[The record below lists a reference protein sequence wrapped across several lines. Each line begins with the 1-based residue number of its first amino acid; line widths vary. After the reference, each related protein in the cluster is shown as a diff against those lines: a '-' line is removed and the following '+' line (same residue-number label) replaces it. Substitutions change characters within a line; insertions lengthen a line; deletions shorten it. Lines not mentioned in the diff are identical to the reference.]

1 MSRYDYD
8 LITIGAG
15 SGGLSVAERAAAYG
29 RRCVIIEA
37 GPLGGTCV
45 NVGCVP
51 KKIMWFA
58 AHHAHALADAAGF
71 GFDVHVGGHD
81 WAALKRARDGY
92 VGRIVEWYGGWL
104 ADQHIELIRGRAHC
118 IDAHTV
124 EVEGRRLSA
133 EHLVIATGGLPKQP
147 DIPGASFGID
157 SNGFFALEARPAR
170 TVVVGAGYIA
180 VELAGVLRALGTDTT
195 LLLRKDTV
203 LREFDPMLGETLM
216 SALAADG
223 VRILTR
229 TEPQRIER
237 RAGGSLHIERSH
249 GDPIDTDCLLW
260 AIGRAPATAGLN
272 LEAAGV
278 ALAEDGTI
286 PVDDYQNTAVPG
298 VYALGDVTGRAALTP
313 VAIAAGRRLAD
324 RLFGGQ
330 PDRHLDYGLIPSVV
344 FTHPPLGTVGLTE
357 PEARSRYGDEAVR
370 VYTSRFTPMARAF
383 SPERRETAMKLVCTG
398 QEQRVVGVHVIGDGA
413 DEMLQGFAVAVR
425 MGATKRDFD
434 DTVAIHPS
442 SAEELVTMR

>member
-8 LITIGAG
+8 LIAIGAG

-29 RRCVIIEA
+29 RRCAIIEA

-71 GFDVHVGGHD
+71 GFDVQVGGHD
-81 WAALKRARDGY
+81 WAALKAARDGY
-92 VGRIVEWYGGWL
+92 VQRIVDWYGGWL
-104 ADQHIELIRGRAHC
+104 EEQHIELIRGRARFV
-118 IDAHTV
+118 DAHTV
-124 EVEGRRLSA
+124 EVDGRRLTA
-133 EHLVIATGGLPKQP
+133 AHIVVATGGGPKRP
-147 DIPGASFGID
+147 DIPGAGLGID
-157 SNGFFALEARPAR
+157 SDGFFALDARPAR
-170 TVVVGAGYIA
+170 AVVVGAGYIA

-195 LLLRKDTV
+195 LLLRKTTV
-203 LREFDPMLGETLM
+203 LREFDPLLAETLTT
-216 SALAADG
+216 ALVADG
-223 VRILTR
+223 VRILTHS
-229 TEPQRIER
+229 EPQRIGR
-237 RAGGSLHIERSH
+237 LADGSLRIERS
-249 GDPIDTDCLLW
+249 GGEPIDTDCLLW
-260 AIGRAPATAGLN
+260 AIGRAPATGDLN
-272 LEAAGV
+272 LAAAGV
-278 ALAEDGTI
+278 PLADDGTI
-286 PVDDYQNTAVPG
+286 PVDDFQNTG
-298 VYALGDVTGRAALTP
+298 VDGIHAIGDVTGRAPLTP

-330 PDRHLDYGLIPSVV
+330 PDRHLDYGRIPSVV
-344 FTHPPLGTVGLTE
+344 FTHPPIGTVGLTE
-357 PEARSRYGDEAVR
+357 PEARARFGDAAVR

-398 QEQRVVGVHVIGDGA
+398 TEQRVVGVHVIGDGA